1 MNINNKKKASA
12 LKSLF
17 FLVGIFIFLVGVF
30 ITVFSLILSL
40 IDIDVL
46 YGIISVGVFSLW
58 YLYFHVADY
67 QYIEFSDEDNKV
79 LLRYYKIIRFGK
91 GEYSSIEFPQNALKQ
106 AVFEDSMFGK
116 LSDVTLIVKT
126 KRGMAEFP
134 SVSLS
139 AVPKEDRTAMKT
151 ALYDIIHK

>member
-12 LKSLF
+12 LKKIF
-17 FLVGIFIFLVGVF
+17 FLVSVF
-30 ITVFSLILSL
+30 IAVVSLILFL
-40 IDIDVL
+40 IDLL

-67 QYIEFSDEDNKV
+67 HYIEFNDENNMV
-79 LLRYYKIIRFGK
+79 LLRYYKTIRFGR

-106 AVFEDSMFGK
+106 AVFEDSIFGK

-126 KRGMAEFP
+126 KRGLAEFP

-139 AVPKEDRTAMKT
+139 AVPKKDRTAMKT